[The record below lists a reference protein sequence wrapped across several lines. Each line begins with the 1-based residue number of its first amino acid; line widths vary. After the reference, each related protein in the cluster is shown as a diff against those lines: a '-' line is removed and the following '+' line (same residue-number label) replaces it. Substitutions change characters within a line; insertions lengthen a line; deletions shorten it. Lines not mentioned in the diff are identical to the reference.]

1 MLTIENLSVV
11 VATNPEIQIL
21 NNLNLRIPEGE
32 IHVLFGPNGSGKTT
46 LIQTLMGFPQ
56 YKIQNGSIKFKDEDI
71 THLSITDRARLGIG
85 ISMQRPPDIAG
96 LKLTKIAEY
105 LVERNNETT
114 AEIGRIAKKMEMR
127 DFLQRDLN
135 VHFSGGEIKRSEL
148 LQLLLQNPD
157 FILLDEPES
166 GVDIQA
172 IKLIG
177 EMTNVLLGT
186 TPRKPTRPWTRKKGG
201 LVITHTGHIL
211 DYIHVDKAHVICNG
225 HIGCSGTPSRI
236 LEDIQ
241 NLGYPECVR
250 CHDLSHSLENVKI
263 NRGRNRI

>member
-1 MLTIENLSVV
+1 MLTIDNLTV
-11 VATNPEIQIL
+11 TPLNEPQKHIL
-21 NNLNLRIPEGE
+21 NDLSLYVPEGE

-46 LIQTLMGFPQ
+46 LLQTIIGFPQ
-56 YKIQNGSIKFKDEDI
+56 YKIRSGSIRYKDKDI
-71 THLSITDRARLGIG
+71 TKMSITERARLGIG
-85 ISMQRPPDIAG
+85 ISMQRPPDVAG
-96 LKLTKIAEY
+96 LKLKKVAEY

-114 AEIGRIAKKMEMR
+114 AEIGRIAKSMAMR
-127 DFLQRDLN
+127 DFLERDLN

-166 GVDIQA
+166 GVDIEA
-172 IKLIG
+172 MKLIG

-186 TPRKPTRPWTRKKGG
+186 TPRHPKQPWSSKKGG

-211 DYIHVDKAHVICNG
+211 DYIHVDKAHVMCHG

-236 LEDIQ
+236 LEDIR
-241 NLGYPECVR
+241 NLGYPECIR
-250 CHDLSHSLENVKI
+250 CHNLSTALNEIKLT
-263 NRGRNRI
+263 

>member
-1 MLTIENLSVV
+1 MLTIENLTVEV
-11 VATNPEIQIL
+11 EDDPNNPIL
-21 NNLNLRIPEGE
+21 TNLNLHIPEGE

-46 LIQTLMGFPQ
+46 LLQTIMGFPQ
-56 YKIQNGSIKFKDEDI
+56 YKIQTGSIIFKGKDI
-71 THLSITDRARLGIG
+71 TKMPITERARLGMG

-96 LKLTKIAEY
+96 LKLNKIAEY

-114 AEIGRIAKKMEMR
+114 AEIGRIAKKMGMR
-127 DFLQRDLN
+127 DFLKRDLN

-148 LQLLLQNPD
+148 TQLLLQNPD

-172 IKLIG
+172 MKLIG

-186 TPRKPTRPWTRKKGG
+186 TPRQPTQPWLKKKGG

-211 DYIHVDKAHVICNG
+211 DYIHVDKAHVMCHG
-225 HIGCSGTPSRI
+225 HIGCTGTPSRI
-236 LEDIQ
+236 LEDIR
-241 NLGYPECVR
+241 NLGYPECIR
-250 CHDLSHSLENVKI
+250 CHGFAATLENIKLT
-263 NRGRNRI
+263 